1 MTISRGVFAGANRP
15 FQLRVSRPATPAS
28 AMVGTSGSTGE
39 RFVPVTPSGRI
50 EPLLMNGSPVDC
62 GTTAS

>member
-1 MTISRGVFAGANRP
+1 
-15 FQLRVSRPATPAS
+15 
-28 AMVGTSGSTGE
+28 MVGTSGSTGE

-50 EPLLMNGSPVDC
+50 EHVLMNGRPVDC